1 MQGDLVAA
9 VEAFCALD
17 LSGMDQTG
25 LQQHALVGQQ
35 LAQRLLGSADQA
47 LGELHRRYQG
57 SVVANPGSEGAP
69 LYQSTQHW
77 WRDVTLRTGQQAGS
91 DLRRADALQDLPLV
105 GQAVTD
111 GTLSQD
117 QAVVLLRLHD
127 KIPLDHLRDSQ
138 EHLIT
143 VARPLN
149 PDALGKLVAHWVATH
164 CEPVLDTEAEN
175 AHDKRYLQL
184 RAEDDGTV
192 RGRFVL
198 AAEDAEAV
206 LTVLEPLARRQ
217 GLEDGRSAGQRRA
230 DALVD
235 VFSGALAWADLPDA
249 GGQRAQLTYVVT
261 ADWAA
266 GRPAPDL
273 AAQLREAC
281 TAAANQAGVAA
292 SAGLHPLA
300 LARYAPEAP
309 WTGPQ
314 TRARIEAVLCD
325 ARISRLLLDP
335 RGTVLS
341 LESLT
346 DQITAA
352 QRRAVSARDR
362 QCVVRGCTRPPA
374 FCDVHHLTHREDG
387 GVTAVENLVLLCRR
401 HHVLWHRGVIALHD
415 LHVPWLQVADGPD
428 VQGDPWDDHNPPLI
442 A

>member
-1 MQGDLVAA
+1 MSEDQVAA
-9 VEAFCALD
+9 VEAFCAVD
-17 LSGMDQTG
+17 LSALDQTG
-25 LQQHALVGQQ
+25 LQEHALLGRQ

-47 LGELHRRYQG
+47 LGELNRRYQG
-57 SVVANPGSEGAP
+57 VVVANPGSEGPP

-77 WRDVTLRTGQQAGS
+77 WRDAALRTGQQAGS
-91 DLRRADALQDLPLV
+91 DLHRAAALQDLTLI

-111 GTLSQD
+111 GTLTQD
-117 QAVVLLRLHD
+117 QGAVLLRLHG

-138 EHLIT
+138 EHLVT

-164 CEPVLDTEAEN
+164 CAPTLEDEAED

-184 RAEDDGTV
+184 RKEQDGTV

-198 AAEDAEAV
+198 PAEDAEAL

-217 GLEDGRSAGQRRA
+217 GTEDGRSAGQRRA

-235 VFSGALAWADLPDA
+235 VFTGATRWMDLPDA
-249 GGQRAQLTYVVT
+249 GGQRPQLSYVVG
-261 ADWAA
+261 AEWAA

-273 AAQLREAC
+273 ATQLREAC
-281 TAAANQAGVAA
+281 AAAANETGAAA

-300 LARYAPEAP
+300 LARYAAEAA
-309 WTGPQ
+309 WSGPQ
-314 TRARIEAVLCD
+314 TRARIESVLCD
-325 ARISRLLLDP
+325 ARVSRLLLDP
-335 RGTVLS
+335 HGAVLS

-362 QCVVRGCTRPPA
+362 QCVARGCTRPPA

-387 GVTAVENLVLLCRR
+387 GTTSVENLALLCRR
-401 HHVLWHRGVIALHD
+401 HHVLWHRGAVALHD
-415 LHVPWLQVADGPD
+415 LHVPWLGAADEPD
-428 VQGDPWDDHNPPLI
+428 TQGDPWDHNPPLI